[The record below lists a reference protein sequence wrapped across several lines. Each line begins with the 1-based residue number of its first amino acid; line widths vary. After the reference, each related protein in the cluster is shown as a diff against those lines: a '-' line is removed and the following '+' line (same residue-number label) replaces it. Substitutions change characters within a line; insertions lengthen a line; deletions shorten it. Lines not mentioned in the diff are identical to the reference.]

1 ARAAIRET
9 CACPGDLRNGCSTA
23 RQGRYRSGD
32 VCPAR
37 GDRRNTTR
45 LPAEGAGAREMT
57 TSRVSPSPR
66 FPDRAAAA
74 RRRRMGRFITLAM
87 CAVIVVGVAGC
98 ATKEQKAAKQ
108 QAKADAEAAKY
119 PPPPAKSK
127 MAQITDGMRESDVMK
142 IMGPPDD
149 SKAYVTG

>member
-1 ARAAIRET
+1 ARHAVRRGGAPH
-9 CACPGDLRNGCSTA
+9 PGRARLRQT
-23 RQGRYRSGD
+23 
-32 VCPAR
+32 
-37 GDRRNTTR
+37 RRRRR
-45 LPAEGAGAREMT
+45 LPAGRARARRPVRRLRERAQAT
-57 TSRVSPSPR
+57 LSEWPSFG
-66 FPDRAAAA
+66 FPARAAAA

-87 CAVIVVGVAGC
+87 CAVIVGGVAGC

-149 SKAYVTG
+149 SKAYVTGKAFIPFYY

>member
-1 ARAAIRET
+1 
-9 CACPGDLRNGCSTA
+9 
-23 RQGRYRSGD
+23 
-32 VCPAR
+32 
-37 GDRRNTTR
+37 
-45 LPAEGAGAREMT
+45 
-57 TSRVSPSPR
+57 
-66 FPDRAAAA
+66 
-74 RRRRMGRFITLAM
+74 MGRFITLAM

-127 MAQITDGMRESDVMK
+127 MAQITDGMREAEVMK

-149 SKAYVTG
+149 SKAYVTGKAFIPFYYGGDSTRFAAYWKGQGRVIFQGGNAWGAGRGKVVRVEYDPNEDGYADTK